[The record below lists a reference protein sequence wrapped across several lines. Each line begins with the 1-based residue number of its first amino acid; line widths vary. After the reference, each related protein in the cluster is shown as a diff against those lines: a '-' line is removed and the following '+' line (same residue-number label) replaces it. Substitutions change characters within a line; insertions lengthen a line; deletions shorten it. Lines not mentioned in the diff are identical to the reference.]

1 MGRPHRALLPLP
13 ALLASL
19 LGAPAA
25 AEYPLE
31 IIRLQGRPSA
41 EMVPLI
47 EPFVGPDGAVVAS
60 GDKLILRTSPE
71 RLQQIRGLL
80 KQLDRPPRRLMVHVR
95 RGRLHES
102 DLAYAAAGVDLGD
115 ERWRLQA
122 GAPVAP
128 DSAALSL
135 GQVSRRGDLEVDQRV
150 QAVEGHPAF
159 IRAGRMQPSG
169 SHYPEYGYRASG
181 GGFYVVPRLAG
192 ERVILEI
199 STRAVRPAGP
209 GGVVALHGLDT
220 QVQGR
225 LGQWISLGGVAVS
238 GSGRAQGLL
247 QDAAGSARESD
258 EIHIL
263 VEEIP

>member
-1 MGRPHRALLPLP
+1 MGLPRRALLPVP

-19 LGAPAA
+19 LGAPSA

-31 IIRLQGRPSA
+31 VIRLQGRPSA

-47 EPFVGPDGAVVAS
+47 EPFVGPGGAVVGS

-71 RLQQIRGLL
+71 RLQQIRRLL
-80 KQLDRPPRRLMVHVR
+80 EQLDRPPRRLMVYVR

-102 DLAYAAAGVDLGD
+102 DLAYAAAGVDLGYG
-115 ERWRLQA
+115 RWRLQA
-122 GAPVAP
+122 GPPVVP

-135 GQVSRRGDLEVDQRV
+135 GQVSRRGDLEADQRV

-169 SHYPEYGYRASG
+169 SHHPGNGYRASG

-192 ERVILEI
+192 ERVTLEI
-199 STRAVRPAGP
+199 STRAARSAGP
-209 GGVVALHGLDT
+209 GGVVSVQGLDT

-225 LGQWISLGGVAVS
+225 LGQWISLGGVAS
-238 GSGRAQGLL
+238 NGSERAQSLL
-247 QDAAGSARESD
+247 QHAAGSAGASD